1 MRTRYLVML
10 AVIALLV
17 IGASVALA
25 QGGESVDDQGNVNDP
40 NVNERANACY
50 EGGEWEGKCDTLLMW
65 MGGWFRIRLDYGL
78 MTEAELP
85 SMFAWVASPV
95 WGPGASGSSSTPSGG
110 CIYME
115 SGGVGGT
122 DIYIDFGNG
131 YFLSGPSQY
140 SDSACATASG
150 VSYPPSYSYVYAP
163 AGYDALTLCNLNG
176 TYTGASQY
184 AGDVYRCN

>member
-65 MGGWFRIRLDYGL
+65 MGGWFRIRLDYGV

-85 SMFAWVASPV
+85 PGFAWVASPV
-95 WGPGASGSSSTPSGG
+95 WSPAVLALAPPSAGCVQRGSTKYVNFNG
-110 CIYME
+110 
-115 SGGVGGT
+115 
-122 DIYIDFGNG
+122 G
-131 YFLSGPSQY
+131 YFLTGEITVY
-140 SDSACATASG
+140 SDDTCATTSG
-150 VSYPPSYSYVYAP
+150 TYESPLVYAP
-163 AGYDALTLCNLNG
+163 AGYNALVLCNLNG
-176 TYTGASQY
+176 SFATVSQMDAY
-184 AGDVYRCN
+184 DVWICQA